1 MNEKA
6 KQLLGELEM
15 LGERSDFW
23 REDFWI
29 TRSPIGG
36 YTVVSVKRTITEH
49 FSNAQ
54 RVVDF
59 LSKYDKS
66 LGKTLYEVKYEN
78 HIYYKL

>member
-1 MNEKA
+1 MNEKQ

-15 LGERSDFW
+15 LGEQSNLYHK
-23 REDFWI
+23 DFWI

-36 YTVVSVKRTITEH
+36 YTVISVKRTLTEH

-54 RVVDF
+54 RVIDF

-66 LGKTLYEVKYEN
+66 LGKTLYEVK
-78 HIYYKL
+78 I

>member
-15 LGERSDFW
+15 LGEQSIFW
-23 REDFWI
+23 YEDFWI
-29 TRSPIGG
+29 TRSTIGG
-36 YTVVSVKRTITEH
+36 FTVVKRGRLSYSISCEH
-49 FSNAQ
+49 FSNAE

-66 LGKTLYEVKYEN
+66 LGKMCYQIN
-78 HIYYKL
+78 IS

>member
-1 MNEKA
+1 MNEKQ

-15 LGERSDFW
+15 LGEQSNLYHK
-23 REDFWI
+23 DFWI

-36 YTVVSVKRTITEH
+36 YTVVSSERTLTEH
-49 FSNAQ
+49 FSNAE

-66 LGKTLYEVKYEN
+66 LGKMCYQIN
-78 HIYYKL
+78 IS

>member
-6 KQLLGELEM
+6 KQLLDELET
-15 LGERSDFW
+15 LGERSDLW
-23 REDFWI
+23 HKDFWI

-36 YTVVSVKRTITEH
+36 YTVVSVKCTLTEH

-66 LGKTLYEVKYEN
+66 LKTLYEVR
-78 HIYYKL
+78 I

>member
-1 MNEKA
+1 MNEKQ

-15 LGERSDFW
+15 LGEQSNLYHK
-23 REDFWI
+23 DFWI
-29 TRSPIGG
+29 TRSPLGG
-36 YTVVSVKRTITEH
+36 YTVVSSERNRTEH

-66 LGKTLYEVKYEN
+66 LVKHYTR
-78 HIYYKL
+78 

>member
-1 MNEKA
+1 MNEKR
-6 KQLLGELEM
+6 KQLLDKLET
-15 LGERSDFW
+15 LGEQSDLW
-23 REDFWI
+23 HKDFWI

-66 LGKTLYEVKYEN
+66 LGKVCYQTN
-78 HIYYKL
+78 IS

>member
-15 LGERSDFW
+15 LGEQNNFW
-23 REDFWI
+23 YEDFWV

-36 YTVVSVKRTITEH
+36 YTVVSVKRTLTEH

-54 RVVDF
+54 RVIDF

-66 LGKTLYEVKYEN
+66 LGKTSYEVK
-78 HIYYKL
+78 L